1 MLPDRLA
8 AVDRAETAASRR
20 DHGLQGLVQ
29 LAAEAL
35 DVSFGFLTLVGRVQE
50 HLIAVWGVHAA
61 DLPPTLPVEESVCQ
75 HLVGTDAPL
84 LVADLHAH
92 PVLRDLVEV
101 RALGLRSYAGVPVRS
116 REGHVVGGLCVADSK
131 VRDWSD
137 ADSAL
142 LRGLAEAASRELQL
156 LVTVQELDRVRAKER
171 RRAEEQAAL
180 HRVAA
185 AVARG
190 EAPELVLQRVT
201 RELVGLL
208 GASAALVLRRDA
220 TGGRD
225 VVAAATGQSQDGT
238 ASASTGSPLDDSVRE
253 VLEQVRD
260 GGPEVLTTA
269 SGLTCLV
276 SPVQVEGRTWGA
288 VVVVTLLT
296 GDEDE
301 PGACLTQLADF
312 VGLVVV
318 NAETT
323 RLLQEAARTDPL
335 TGAAN
340 RRAFEEQLA
349 TELARTHRHGQP
361 LMLALV
367 DVDHFKRIN
376 DRHGHDVGDR
386 VLVELSDRVRGQ
398 LRSVDLLARVG
409 GDEWALLLPGTDR
422 DDGAAVL
429 ERVRAAMAAT
439 PLSGV
444 AVTVTIGA
452 AVAGAGAGAGTLYRA
467 ADRALYAAKSQ
478 GRDRLA
484 LEDRTAPDAAPTAAG
499 AVTRTWRPGAAADG
513 VSPAAR

>member
-1 MLPDRLA
+1 MLLPERLA
-8 AVDRAETAASRR
+8 AVGRAETAVSRR

-29 LAAEAL
+29 LAAETL
-35 DVSFGFLTLVGRVQE
+35 DVSFGFLTLVDGVQE
-50 HLIAVWGVHAA
+50 RFVAVGGPHAA
-61 DLPPTLPVEESVCQ
+61 DLPPALPVEESVCR
-75 HLVGTDAPL
+75 HLVVTDAPL

-101 RALGLRSYAGVPVRS
+101 RVLGLRSYAGVPVRAQ
-116 REGHVVGGLCVADSK
+116 EGHVVGGLCVADRG

-142 LRGLAEAASRELQL
+142 LLGLAEAASRELQL
-156 LVTVQELDRVRAKER
+156 LVAVQELDRVRAKER

-190 EAPELVLQRVT
+190 ETPDRVLQRVAQ
-201 RELVGLL
+201 ELVGLL
-208 GASAALVLRRDA
+208 GASAALVLRLD
-220 TGGRD
+220 GGAGRA
-225 VVAAATGQSQDGT
+225 VVAAATAQDG
-238 ASASTGSPLDDSVRE
+238 SAEVDDGVRE
-253 VLEQVRD
+253 VLEQVGD
-260 GGPEVLTTA
+260 GSPAVLTTA
-269 SGLTCLV
+269 AGLTCLV
-276 SPVQVEGRTWGA
+276 APVQVEGRTWGA
-288 VVVVTLLT
+288 VVAVTLVV
-296 GDEDE
+296 GDEDV
-301 PGACLTQLADF
+301 AAYLTQLADF

-318 NAETT
+318 NAETN

-349 TELARTHRHGQP
+349 TELARTRRHGQP
-361 LMLALV
+361 FMLALV

-386 VLVELSDRVRGQ
+386 VLVELSDRVRRQ

-422 DDGAAVL
+422 DEGTAVL
-429 ERVRAAMAAT
+429 ARVRASMAAA

-444 AVTVTIGA
+444 GVTVTIGA
-452 AVAGAGAGAGTLYRA
+452 AVARAGTEAGPLYRA

-478 GRDRLA
+478 GRDRLG
-484 LEDRTAPDAAPTAAG
+484 LEEPSDVVTAPSTPDAAP
-499 AVTRTWRPGAAADG
+499 
-513 VSPAAR
+513 PAAR